1 MHNTP
6 LANAEFRV
14 AFARTNL
21 RYINNRINDATP
33 EELGEL
39 LELESRMIED
49 WEEAKKELA
58 RLRLQKGVK

>member
-14 AFARTNL
+14 TFAQTNL
-21 RYINNRINDATP
+21 RYINNCIDDAS
-33 EELGEL
+33 EDELPGL
-39 LELESRMIED
+39 LEREARMIQD

-58 RLRLQKGVK
+58 RLRFQKGE